1 MTNSRAKGKRG
12 ELEYAHWLRDN
23 FNLPDARRG
32 QQYCGL
38 EGNAD
43 VVGGFPNTHAE
54 CKWCES
60 LNLQR
65 AMAQAVADCNADAI
79 PYVVSKK
86 NRQDMLITVR
96 ASDLKGFC
104 TAVVDTI
111 MKKEAGVDDR
121 QK

>member
-12 ELEYAHWLRDN
+12 ELQYAHWLCDN
-23 FNLPDARRG
+23 FGLNARRG

-38 EGNAD
+38 AGNAD

-54 CKWCES
+54 CKWTEQ
-60 LNLQR
+60 LNLGK
-65 AMAQAVADCNADAI
+65 AFMQAVADCGDAI

-86 NRQDMLITVR
+86 NRQDILITVR

-104 TAVVDTI
+104 NAVVDTI
-111 MKKEAGVDDR
+111 IEQENPPSA
-121 QK
+121 

>member
-23 FNLPDARRG
+23 FGLDARRG

-38 EGNAD
+38 AGNAD
-43 VVGGFPNTHAE
+43 VVGGFPNTHPE
-54 CKWCES
+54 CKWTES
-60 LNLQR
+60 LNLGK
-65 AMAQAVADCNADAI
+65 AMMQAVSDSNADTI

-96 ASDLKGFC
+96 ASDLKAFC
-104 TAVVDTI
+104 QAVATTI
-111 MKKEAGVDDR
+111 INQGENVNDR
-121 QK
+121 QA

>member
-12 ELEYAHWLRDN
+12 ELQFAHWLRDN
-23 FNLPDARRG
+23 FGLKARRG

-38 EGNAD
+38 AGNAD

-54 CKWCES
+54 CKWCEA
-60 LNLQR
+60 LNLTR
-65 AMAQAVADCNADAI
+65 AMGQAVADCGDAI

-86 NRQDMLITVR
+86 NRQDILITVR

-104 TAVVDTI
+104 NAVVDTI
-111 MKKEAGVDDR
+111 IEQENQADA
-121 QK
+121 

>member
-12 ELEYAHWLRDN
+12 ELEYAHWLQDN
-23 FNLPDARRG
+23 FGLNARRG

-38 EGNAD
+38 AGNAD
-43 VVGGFPNTHAE
+43 VVGGFPNTHPE
-54 CKWCES
+54 CKWTES
-60 LNLQR
+60 LNLLK
-65 AMAQAVADCNADAI
+65 AMAQAVADCGDAI

-86 NRQDMLITVR
+86 NRQDILITVR

-111 MKKEAGVDDR
+111 MKQEAGVNDR
-121 QK
+121 

>member
-23 FNLPDARRG
+23 FGLDARRG

-38 EGNAD
+38 AGNAD
-43 VVGGFPNTHAE
+43 VVNGFPNTHPE
-54 CKWCES
+54 CKWTES
-60 LNLQR
+60 LNLGK
-65 AMAQAVADCNADAI
+65 AMMQTVADCGGDAI

-96 ASDLKGFC
+96 ANDLKEFC
-104 TAVVDTI
+104 TAVVTTI
-111 MKKEAGVDDR
+111 ISQGENANDR
-121 QK
+121 R

>member
-12 ELEYAHWLRDN
+12 ELEYAHWLNDN
-23 FNLPDARRG
+23 FNLNARRG

-38 EGNAD
+38 AGNAD
-43 VVGGFPNTHAE
+43 VVGGFPNTHPE
-54 CKWCES
+54 CKWVES

-65 AMAQAVADCNADAI
+65 AMGQAVSDCGDAI

-96 ASDLKGFC
+96 ASDLKEFC
-104 TAVVDTI
+104 EAVVDTI
-111 MKKEAGVDDR
+111 MKVGVVVDDR
-121 QK
+121 QE

>member
-23 FNLPDARRG
+23 FGLDARRG

-38 EGNAD
+38 AGNAD
-43 VVGGFPNTHAE
+43 VVNGFPNTHPE
-54 CKWCES
+54 CKWTES
-60 LNLQR
+60 LNLGK
-65 AMAQAVADCNADAI
+65 AMMQAVADCGGDAI

-96 ASDLKGFC
+96 ANDLKEFC
-104 TAVVDTI
+104 TAVVTTI
-111 MKKEAGVDDR
+111 IKQEAGVDDR
-121 QK
+121 QE

>member
-12 ELEYAHWLRDN
+12 ELEYAHWLQDN
-23 FNLPDARRG
+23 FGLNARRG

-38 EGNAD
+38 AGNAD

-54 CKWCES
+54 CKWVES

-65 AMAQAVADCNADAI
+65 AMMQAVADCGDAI
-79 PYVVSKK
+79 PYVVHKK
-86 NRQDMLITVR
+86 NRQDMMITVR
-96 ASDLKGFC
+96 ASDLKDFC

-111 MKKEAGVDDR
+111 IKQRVGVDDR
-121 QK
+121 QE